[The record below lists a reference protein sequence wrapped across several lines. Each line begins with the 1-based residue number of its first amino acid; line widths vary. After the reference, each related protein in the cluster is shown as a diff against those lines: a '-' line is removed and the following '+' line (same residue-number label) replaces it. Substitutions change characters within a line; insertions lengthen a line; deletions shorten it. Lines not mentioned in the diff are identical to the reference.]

1 MKRKAFL
8 IVVLALVLCLAC
20 GMLFVAC
27 NDNNGDTLAYEVTA
41 DVRKGKYSFGSK
53 YTLVDG
59 TIAESGDFFVTFEIE
74 YGTSKFEVE
83 IGAINI
89 PAAQTPEA

>member
-1 MKRKAFL
+1 MTRFRRKSA
-8 IVVLALVLCLAC
+8 ARNLVRIIPVWH
-20 GMLFVAC
+20 GIY
-27 NDNNGDTLAYEVTA
+27 NGDTLAYKVTA

-53 YTLVDG
+53 YTLVNG